1 MDLRLISDVAHL
13 AGAEASSVNTDRL
26 RENLEK
32 IRDALAPVVQQQ
44 PGGLTLDSLEYRSD

>member
-1 MDLRLISDVAHL
+1 MDVRLISDVAHL